1 MALNPVERRLA
12 LLCADWL
19 EFRAD
24 AARRLLVWQVPDH
37 AVRLVQCFVQAQR
50 YELEYSSR
58 DLFIPFDA
66 PFEHSL
72 QYARA
77 LKEQLAGQVEASRAD
92 WAAQGLDAGWT
103 LDPASS
109 PDTAAAF
116 ISALRSLGSS
126 HHRSIGHLVAVL
138 IPPSVDRPAHWA
150 GWLQRALQA
159 DLPERLR
166 IVVVDSLDQPRL
178 GELIAA
184 EHPRISVRQ
193 PPVNGLAVAQE
204 TFAQEAT
211 VGPAGVYRQMLMSV
225 VGLMEK
231 GSAEQ
236 VKTRARDAL
245 KFVRQQGWSDQE
257 VVLRILVAGALLK
270 ESRHA
275 EAVQTYRAARESAG
289 QALQANHP
297 AGRKLVL
304 QCWFGE
310 GGAQLAAGDDAAAAQ
325 CYDAAARTALED
337 QNSLMA
343 LEGWRM
349 GAFCHARIG
358 DAAAAQERGEL
369 ALALGEQLK
378 PQARVLSTLPLVALE
393 LLRVVD
399 PQPTGRVEQLRLQL
413 QRRLEGLRQDAEQ
426 RAGEA
431 EAGTQDTAALQQ
443 RIEHEEAE
451 LQRQAEQEL
460 QASLESTPAQW
471 RGHFDHARALLGP
484 DWPLRSAWGPV
495 S

>member
-24 AARRLLVWQVPDH
+24 ATRRLLVWQVPDH
-37 AVRLVQCFVQAQR
+37 AVRLVQCFVQAQKHD
-50 YELEYSSR
+50 LEYSSR

-77 LKEQLAGQVEASRAD
+77 LKEQLAGQVEASRAE
-92 WAAQGLDAGWT
+92 WAAQGLDSGWS

-116 ISALRSLGSS
+116 IRALRSLGSS

-138 IPPSVDRPAHWA
+138 IPPAVARPAHWA

-159 DLPERLR
+159 ELPERLR

-178 GELIAA
+178 GDLVTAD
-184 EHPRISVRQ
+184 HPHISVRQ
-193 PPVNGLAVAQE
+193 PPVDGLAVAQE

-225 VGLMEK
+225 VALMEK
-231 GSAEQ
+231 GTAEQ

-245 KFVRQQGWSDQE
+245 MFARQQGWSDQE

-275 EAVQTYRAARESAG
+275 EAVQTYRAARQSAG
-289 QALQANHP
+289 QAVQAGHP
-297 AGRKLVL
+297 AGSKLML

-310 GGAQLAAGDDAAAAQ
+310 AGAQLAAGDNAAAAQ
-325 CYDAAARTALED
+325 CYDAAVRTALED
-337 QNSLMA
+337 KNPLMA

-349 GAFCHARIG
+349 GAFCHARNG
-358 DAAAAQERGEL
+358 DAAGAQQRGEL
-369 ALALGEQLK
+369 ALELGEQLK
-378 PQARVLSTLPLVALE
+378 PQARVLTTLPLAALE
-393 LLRVVD
+393 LLRVVS
-399 PQPTGRVEQLRLQL
+399 PKPTGRVEKIRLQL
-413 QRRLEGLRQDAEQ
+413 QARLEKLRQEAEQ
-426 RAGEA
+426 RAAGA
-431 EAGTQDTAALQQ
+431 EAGTQDTAVLQL
-443 RIEHEEAE
+443 RIEQDEAE
-451 LQRQAEQEL
+451 LQRQAEHEL
-460 QASLESTPAQW
+460 QASLDGTPAEW
-471 RGHFDHARALLGP
+471 RVHFDHARALLGP
-484 DWPLRSAWGPV
+484 DWPLRTAWGPV